1 MNLSLINKQ
10 QRRQVWA
17 DMVMR
22 CRNSGLTITD
32 WCQAEGISLATYH
45 YRQRQV
51 MDLVS
56 EQGFR
61 SATEFVQL
69 PLAPIDQPV
78 VTSCI
83 TIHMGKVSIAVEA
96 GVDATTL
103 ATVLASIDRLC

>member
-22 CRNSGLTITD
+22 GHNSGLTITD
-32 WCQAEGISLATYH
+32 WCETEGISLATYH

-56 EQGFR
+56 ERGSR
-61 SATEFVQL
+61 PATEFVQL
-69 PLAPIDQPV
+69 PLAAIDQPV
-78 VTSCI
+78 ATSCI

>member
-1 MNLSLINKQ
+1 MNLNLINKQ

-32 WCQAEGISLATYH
+32 WCQAEGINLTTYH

-56 EQGFR
+56 EQGSR
-61 SATEFVQL
+61 PATEFVQL
-69 PLAPIDQPV
+69 PLAAIDQPV

-83 TIHMGKVSIAVEA
+83 TIRMGTVSIAVEA
-96 GVDATTL
+96 CVDATTV
-103 ATVLASIDRLC
+103 ATVLARTDRLC